1 MPASIFDQIRTGCAM
16 VAEHARFVHIA
27 AERIPDYAASLPI
40 ERIMQP
46 EHDAATHLLGQG
58 EDTIAFFLILDAI
71 NFGSGYFPHLR
82 KRPGMS
88 GYFTVAWSLKD
99 HFIAHGPLSPED
111 LTRFTVADCMALF
124 DQKSDNAPVRE
135 LMGLFTRAWHDL
147 GRFVIDRFDGRY
159 ISVVEAAGGSAERLV
174 CLLREMPFFDDV
186 AMYDGQEVPLLKRA
200 QLTVSDLW
208 LAFDG
213 QGPGTFADL
222 DQLTIFA
229 DNLVPHVLRI
239 DGVLQYEPDLQA
251 RIDAE
256 VPIPAEAVEEI
267 ELRACAVHTVELIA
281 AELRRAGH
289 AVNAMQLDNLLWT
302 RGQQPVY
309 KLAKPRHRTRS
320 VFY

>member
-1 MPASIFDQIRTGCAM
+1 
-16 VAEHARFVHIA
+16 
-27 AERIPDYAASLPI
+27 
-40 ERIMQP
+40 
-46 EHDAATHLLGQG
+46 
-58 EDTIAFFLILDAI
+58 
-71 NFGSGYFPHLR
+71 
-82 KRPGMS
+82 
-88 GYFTVAWSLKD
+88 
-99 HFIAHGPLSPED
+99 
-111 LTRFTVADCMALF
+111 
-124 DQKSDNAPVRE
+124 
-135 LMGLFTRAWHDL
+135 
-147 GRFVIDRFDGRY
+147 
-159 ISVVEAAGGSAERLV
+159 
-174 CLLREMPFFDDV
+174 
-186 AMYDGQEVPLLKRA
+186 VPLLKRA